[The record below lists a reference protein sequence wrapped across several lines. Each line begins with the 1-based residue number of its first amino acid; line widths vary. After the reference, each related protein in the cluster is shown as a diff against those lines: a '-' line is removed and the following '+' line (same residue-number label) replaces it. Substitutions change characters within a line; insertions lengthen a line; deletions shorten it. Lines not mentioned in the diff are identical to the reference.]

1 MTLHIAQLSIHS
13 GTFRLFSATFLRWFF
28 RTIMKFVILA
38 LLIVLVIAF
47 FVVVWKA
54 AQNWRWYNIVG
65 ACVTML
71 LAVTML
77 FPTAGVLQSRAA
89 WHQIK
94 ETLEERAERGVAD
107 QRRIKF
113 GDPSDTSTGEG
124 VVSLSQKL
132 AKLGIEA
139 GRRWRNLRMQNADA
153 SGITLVQPQ
162 ATADTAADD
171 AAEASDL
178 PLIPESMVVYGFAE
192 GPVNGID
199 VPVPVFYLGEFKVTG
214 STPSQVTLVPT
225 GKLEPAQDES
235 IGQNKAKSWSL
246 YELLP
251 LDGHEPFIAGGSSP
265 DNDNLFGRV
274 DADLVKQSLISA
286 ARMMGDAGASPE
298 VLEELG
304 KAREET
310 IKNYLRDGTQAGP
323 DDPPLSRWV
332 TIEFTKSYE
341 EEVDSDDTSGA
352 LERGFF
358 DGGGRALDSR
368 LKHGDGED
376 DRSVKFKAGQQVTFK
391 EEKANE
397 LIDAG
402 TAKLI
407 NRYYVRPLNDYRF
420 VLRQIRLRLTDLET
434 RSSELEHER
443 QVLND
448 AIAATDKMITSTQT
462 DKLSLEQDLGQ
473 TAKETVSLKDYNAKL
488 ESRLGKTRETLMQLY
503 QRNQQLG
510 EQLKLFNQAILNRN
524 NGLTAI
530 P

>member
-1 MTLHIAQLSIHS
+1 
-13 GTFRLFSATFLRWFF
+13 
-28 RTIMKFVILA
+28 MKFVILA

-54 AQNWRWYNIVG
+54 AQNWRWYSIVA
-65 ACVTML
+65 ACITML
-71 LAVTML
+71 LTVTLL
-77 FPTAGVLQSRAA
+77 FPIAGVLQSRAA

-94 ETLEERAERGVAD
+94 EKLEDRAERAVTE
-107 QRRIKF
+107 QKSIKF
-113 GDPSDTSTGEG
+113 GDPTDTSTGEG

-139 GRRWRNLRMQNADA
+139 GRRWRNLRMQNADG
-153 SGITLVQPQ
+153 SGITLVKPQ
-162 ATADTAADD
+162 AAADTGDGD
-171 AAEASDL
+171 GAEPSNL

-192 GPVNGID
+192 GPVEGVD
-199 VPVPVFYLGEFKVTG
+199 VPIPVFYLGEFKVTA
-214 STPSQVTLVPT
+214 STPTQVTLTPT

-251 LDGHEPFIAGGSSP
+251 LDGHEPFIAAGSSP
-265 DNDNLFGRV
+265 DNDNLFGRI
-274 DADLVKQSLISA
+274 DADLVKQSLTAA

-298 VLEELG
+298 VLEQLS

-310 IKNYLRDGTQAGP
+310 IKSYQRDGTQAGP

-376 DRSVKFKAGQQVTFK
+376 DRSVKFKIGQQITFK

-434 RSSELEHER
+434 RSKELEHER

-448 AIAATDKMITSTQT
+448 AIAATDKMITLTQT
-462 DKLSLEQDLGQ
+462 DKLNLEQDLGQ
-473 TAKETVSLKDYNAKL
+473 TSKETESLEDYNSKL
-488 ESRLGKTRETLMQLY
+488 ESQLAQTRQTLMQLY
-503 QRNQQLG
+503 QRNQQLS
-510 EQLKLFNQAILNRN
+510 EQLKLFSQAILNRN
-524 NGLTAI
+524 SGLTAV